1 MIFGSRWELIG
12 RSSST
17 CPPRQ
22 QLPDQWIPLPRGVRS
37 PSNDGQKEADSPALK
52 NATLG
57 IGWKMC
63 GWKGSDFE
71 QSGFNLDGRA
81 MWLLTK
87 ICLLWLCCLH
97 GSLCFWDCL
106 GRLYN
111 LVCLSLLDWLNNL
124 FKFGC
129 KKVGRRMDFFIHIL
143 CKISIKLWGEK
154 RSSCPSK
161 ILWESGFWTPVP
173 AWNKRMINL
182 FWKYKFETVIL
193 ETNVSQSFSLWLCPQ
208 EQMIF

>member
-37 PSNDGQKEADSPALK
+37 PSNDGQKEADSPALE
-52 NATLG
+52 NATMG

-71 QSGFNLDGRA
+71 QSGFNLDGRT
-81 MWLLTK
+81 MWLLTQLW
-87 ICLLWLCCLH
+87 LLWLCCLH

-111 LVCLSLLDWLNNL
+111 LVCLSLLDWLNYL

-129 KKVGRRMDFFIHIL
+129 KR
-143 CKISIKLWGEK
+143 GEGWRIFLFTYWAKSVSNSEGKK
-154 RSSCPSK
+154 RSSSPYPPSK
-161 ILWESGFWTPVP
+161 ILLESGVWTPVP
-173 AWNKRMINL
+173 AWNKRMID
-182 FWKYKFETVIL
+182 
-193 ETNVSQSFSLWLCPQ
+193 
-208 EQMIF
+208 